1 MRPFTPRRLRG
12 VLTLLSVLGAAGCTN
27 ALSPSPQ
34 LVGFATATGPARS
47 LVSLQGQALDNAR
60 VVWDAGAPT
69 ETIIPSSLGATMFTV
84 PLLASAGAHAVAVE
98 DDSGR
103 TTPITFF
110 VDGDPLRIDYP
121 RIDHIMALDAQFGE
135 DGVVTTTLYVQ
146 GANFD
151 VGSVVEVNGMEVA
164 TIAHKAILNNLYGVP
179 QTELGY
185 PIHHYVALAAVP
197 APMAAG
203 AVLSVVVRNLDTKKS
218 DAVTYTFAA
227 SPAALDSDGDS
238 LLDVWE
244 TAGHDADGDGVSDT
258 NPFRRDILVELDI
271 MNGLTHPLAQ
281 TTAAGPGS
289 LDSVRAMFAAA
300 PFLNPYTTNG
310 INLVLDVSG
319 TVPEWDMVIFDTA
332 GGGIGLAD
340 KATTVAFSAL
350 KTDHFDH
357 ESDGDMYHYVI
368 WTKRTLRGSGES
380 DFGWQVW
387 PATPGDD
394 AVAGLDSFGT
404 SYQTSRSQAEILA
417 HELGHN
423 LGQRHGG
430 LTNDPYNPNY
440 LSVMSYTWTLRTGL
454 GVGGRRQA
462 VTCLPFYYAK
472 TGQDELSHQVPAT
485 VNMVVD
491 YSAGMAA
498 DVMDGWLDEVK
509 GVCNLPVDWDSDNR
523 VGEVLRQMADAND
536 NGMMPNETIKDFANW
551 RALMFDGPRKNGTIL
566 P

>member
-1 MRPFTPRRLRG
+1 MSIGRRRLCG
-12 VLTLLSVLGAAGCTN
+12 VLVLLGVSPAAACTT
-27 ALSPSPQ
+27 STSTSPQ
-34 LVGFATATGPARS
+34 LVGFGTSSGPARS

-84 PLLASAGAHAVAVE
+84 PLLASDGAHAVAVE

-121 RIDHIMALDAQFGE
+121 RIDHVMALDAQFDEEGA
-135 DGVVTTTLYVQ
+135 VTTTLYVQ

-151 VGSVVEVNGMEVA
+151 VGSVVEVNDMEVA

-179 QTELGY
+179 QADLGY

-203 AVLSVVVRNLDTKKS
+203 AVLKVVVKNLDDKES
-218 DAVTYTFAA
+218 DPVMYTLAA

-244 TAGHDADGDGVSDT
+244 TAGHDADGDGTSDT
-258 NPFRRDILVELDI
+258 DPYRRDILVELDI
-271 MNGLTHPLAQ
+271 MKGLTHPLAQ
-281 TTAAGPGS
+281 TTAAGPGA
-289 LDSVRAMFAAA
+289 LDAVRAMFAAA

-310 INLVLDVSG
+310 IHLALDVSG
-319 TVPEWDMVIFDTA
+319 TVPEWDTVIFDIG
-332 GGGIGLAD
+332 GGGIGQAD

-350 KTDHFDH
+350 KENYFDH
-357 ESDGDMYHYVI
+357 GADGDMYHYVI
-368 WTKRTLRGSGES
+368 WTKRTLSGSGKS
-380 DFGWQVW
+380 DQM
-387 PATPGDD
+387 PPLTGDD
-394 AVAGLDSFGT
+394 VVIGLDSYGT
-404 SYQTSRSQAEILA
+404 SYQTSRSQAEVLA

-423 LGQRHGG
+423 LAQRHGG
-430 LTNDPYNPNY
+430 LTDDRYNPNY
-440 LSVMSYTWTLRTGL
+440 LSVMSYAWALRTGL
-454 GVGGRRQA
+454 HIVDRRRL
-462 VTCLPFYYAK
+462 VTCLPFYYASA
-472 TGQDELSHQVPAT
+472 GEDEPNDQLPAS

-491 YSAGMAA
+491 YSAGMAQEIDESA
-498 DVMDGWLDEVK
+498 VDEVK
-509 GVCNLPVDWDSDNR
+509 GVCNQAVDWDTDGAPVKWTNK
-523 VGEVLRQMADAND
+523 AIDAND
-536 NGMMPNETIKDFANW
+536 NGIFNETLKDFTNW
-551 RALMFDGPRKNGTIL
+551 RALRFDGPMQNGTI